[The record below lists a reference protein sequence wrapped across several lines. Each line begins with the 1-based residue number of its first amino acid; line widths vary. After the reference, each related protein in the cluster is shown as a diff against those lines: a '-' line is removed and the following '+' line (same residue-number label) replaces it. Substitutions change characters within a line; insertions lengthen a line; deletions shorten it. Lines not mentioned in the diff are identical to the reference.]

1 MEVAVAGGLR
11 GTGVTG
17 QAVPAATIAEPAQD
31 QHCLAERAE
40 RVGTLR
46 GADPTAVGGQQP
58 CEELHDMARDVEC
71 GGIGNQREASG
82 CCGHDLVVRPVLPG
96 ASRLPAAGHPL
107 HEGSRRELPIPPP
120 ATTSFRKPH
129 CRCTP
134 TVAVPFV
141 TSPVS
146 SATSTTSR
154 PCGSSG
160 SLRCSRT

>member
-107 HEGSRRELPIPPP
+107 HEGSQRELPIPPP
-120 ATTSFRKPH
+120 ATISLRKPLLFWV
-129 CRCTP
+129 RLDD
-134 TVAVPFV
+134 
-141 TSPVS
+141 PVCFTRTWRH
-146 SATSTTSR
+146 SAAPISAG
-154 PCGSSG
+154 PG
-160 SLRCSRT
+160 L